1 MMEPKRSINTRIGN
15 GLESHVPDNDLA
27 REIRDLQPGLRE
39 YIAGLLGGLDGA
51 DDLVQETNLFLWSK
65 REDFVPGTNFR
76 AWAMRVAWFK
86 VMAERRDRARQ
97 GKVVFSEPMLEQL
110 AARAVERLPESD
122 ARLGALRHC
131 LEKTRPQ
138 DRRILEWKYGR
149 SASLTELAASTGCA
163 AAALHKTISRL
174 RIALR
179 HCVEKKLKEEA
190 S

>member
-1 MMEPKRSINTRIGN
+1 MEPKRSINTRIGN
-15 GLESHVPDNDLA
+15 GLEGHVPGDDLA
-27 REIRDLQPGLRE
+27 SEIRDLQPGLRE

-65 REDFVPGTNFR
+65 RDDFVPGTNFR

-149 SASLTELAASTGCA
+149 SASLTDLAVSTGRA

-179 HCVEKKLKEEA
+179 HCVERKLKEEA